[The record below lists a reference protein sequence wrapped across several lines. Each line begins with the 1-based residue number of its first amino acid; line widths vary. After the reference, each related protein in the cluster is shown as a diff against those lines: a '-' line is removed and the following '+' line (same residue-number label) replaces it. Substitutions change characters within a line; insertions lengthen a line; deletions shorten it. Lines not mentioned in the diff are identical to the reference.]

1 MAKSI
6 LDILIKLSKQGN
18 ADKETITGLVKLKS
32 SFMDAAAVAGTLV
45 AAGYAVKQVFDATV
59 GTMVQYADQVRT
71 TSRATQLGA
80 EESSRLIQMTDDLGV
95 SYEGL
100 EKAIKSSSDT
110 TDFSIAGL
118 MKTSEEY
125 LKITDAQER
134 AKFAQKQYGKA
145 WIEMVGVLEK
155 GPDAIRAAS
164 DAIADNLILTDE
176 AVRQAREYEINIDNL
191 NDSIT
196 GLKIE
201 IGSQLL
207 PVINQLVEAH
217 KVENRAI
224 EYEVELRKELAEM
237 TGLNWTQYQHL
248 TPEQKKAYEAQARLN
263 LSIQSGSSDAEKM
276 MSVNKNLANTL
287 TEVSDAAV
295 ITAESMNAINT
306 EYLGT
311 LGQVQSAET
320 SYQDN
325 AKSLAEER
333 IRIEQERADAIAQG
347 WWEGSEKIKEFDTA
361 LFENNLKARENATEH
376 ELANKKIILGLLE
389 RKFTADGILDDT
401 ELQWLL
407 DKGVAWGIYSQTVVT
422 ETAKAIK
429 EANNLVSAINAIPTS
444 KSFTMFMNM
453 NSTNAANVRPGS
465 GRASGGPVSA
475 NSMYVVGE
483 EGPELFV
490 PNQSGTIIP
499 NGGGAGSGGVG
510 GAASSIVVNLSMNS
524 VVSMAD
530 RESMKRLTPFIIDG
544 IREAQAQGYIR

>member
-1 MAKSI
+1 MAKSV

-45 AAGYAVKQVFDATV
+45 AAGYAVKKVFDATV

-176 AVRQAREYEINIDNL
+176 AVRQARQYEIALDNVNDSWTGLTVTAGSKGLPMLNTILLAVQKNIDAGISWRDAIAPVALFDTIKSLVQSHKEL
-191 NDSIT
+191 N
-196 GLKIE
+196 
-201 IGSQLL
+201 
-207 PVINQLVEAH
+207 PVIDSATQSYMAWGDSLQFAAGASEDVKRANDDQLALIFQLSDAYAMNAEAH
-217 KVENRAI
+217 AERT
-224 EYEVELRKELAEM
+224 RKILLDM
-237 TGLNWTQYQHL
+237 TLEKIAMLDG
-248 TPEQKKAYEAQARLN
+248 EK
-263 LSIQSGSSDAEKM
+263 GFSDAEMAKA
-276 MSVNKNLANTL
+276 LA
-287 TEVSDAAV
+287 V
-295 ITAESMNAINT
+295 
-306 EYLGT
+306 
-311 LGQVQSAET
+311 AET
-320 SYQDN
+320 
-325 AKSLAEER
+325 AGAVEAAA
-333 IRIEQERADAIAQG
+333 IRELVAMEGISGAIANGTIAAKDMKMILESLTTHG
-347 WWEGSEKIKEFDTA
+347 WTVQVAIQMQ
-361 LFENNLKARENATEH
+361 NL
-376 ELANKKIILGLLE
+376 
-389 RKFTADGILDDT
+389 
-401 ELQWLL
+401 Q
-407 DKGVAWGIYSQTVVT
+407 
-422 ETAKAIK
+422 
-429 EANNLVSAINAIPTS
+429 NLRDVL
-444 KSFTMFMNM
+444 
-453 NSTNAANVRPGS
+453 AANSAANPGRTYLS
-465 GRASGGPVSA
+465 GGRAAGGPVSA

-499 NGGGAGSGGVG
+499 NGGGAGSGGG
-510 GAASSIVVNLSMNS
+510 RGAASSIVVNLSMNS

-544 IREAQAQGYIR
+544 IREAQAQGYIK